1 MPRCDLEEP
10 VTGGDVAAMIT
21 AAGGATAAV
30 LGGIALVRKKSGDLY
45 RTEQQELNDCSAWRR
60 AAVRIIRAL
69 RDLLSE
75 AGIPEPEG
83 IDDELGLRP
92 RAVNARRDTDETA

>member
-1 MPRCDLEEP
+1 M
-10 VTGGDVAAMIT
+10 TGADVAAMIT

-30 LGGIALVRKKSGDLY
+30 LGAWALLRKKSGDLAEQFEADAEDCFDQRRVAY
-45 RTEQQELNDCSAWRR
+45 RWI
-60 AAVRIIRAL
+60 RIL

-83 IDDELGLRP
+83 IDDDLGTRRR
-92 RAVNARRDTDETA
+92 RAITAGRADES